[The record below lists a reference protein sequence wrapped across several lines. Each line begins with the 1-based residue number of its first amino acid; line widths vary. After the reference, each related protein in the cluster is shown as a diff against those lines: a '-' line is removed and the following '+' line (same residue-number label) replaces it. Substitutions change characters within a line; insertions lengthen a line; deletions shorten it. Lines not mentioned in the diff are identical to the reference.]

1 MNGTCLHQALTN
13 QRSSMNINAELQALI
28 DEAQT
33 TGTLRGLPTRHFIDG
48 APQSAIGGATMDTLD
63 PGTGRVF
70 ASFAS
75 GDKDDVDIAV
85 ASARRALSGPW
96 SLMPPTER
104 GRILHRAAE
113 LIRVNA
119 HRLAVVETLD
129 SGKRLSEALGDVAS
143 AAGTFA
149 YYAGACDKLQG
160 DTIPLGPDYLA
171 YTLNEPVGVTAHIIP
186 WNYPL
191 STAARG
197 IAPALAAG
205 CTVVAKP
212 AEQTPL
218 TALMLAELLL
228 QAGVP
233 PGVCNVVTGTGRQA
247 GAALVSHP
255 DIHHITFTGSV
266 TTGID
271 VMRAAAPNITSLV
284 LELGGKSPVV
294 VLADCDMD
302 AAVDGVIG
310 AIFENAGQI
319 CSAGSRLVIARSIHE
334 QFVERVVARSRA
346 LGLGH
351 GLRDPGMGPVNSEAH
366 LHKIAGYVDRAKAR
380 GIAVRCGGNISADPQ
395 TGRGWFYEPTVLDLL
410 SPMDEA
416 VQEEIFGPVLCVQVF
431 DDLDE
436 AVALANGTP
445 FGLVAGIYTR
455 DFSTAHRLARAID
468 AGQVFINEY
477 FAGGI
482 AVPFGGNK
490 RSGFGREKGLEALRS
505 YCKVK
510 SVAARI

>member
-1 MNGTCLHQALTN
+1 MTP
-13 QRSSMNINAELQALI
+13 SLQALVR
-28 DEAQT
+28 EAQA
-33 TGTLRGLPTRHFIDG
+33 TGTLRGLPEHHFIAG
-48 APQSAIGGATMDTLD
+48 AAHASVGGAMMETID
-63 PGTGRVF
+63 PGTGLAF
-70 ASFAS
+70 ASFAA
-75 GDKDDVDIAV
+75 GNADDVDLAV
-85 ASARRALSGPW
+85 AAARNALKGPW
-96 SLMPPTER
+96 RDLPPADR
-104 GRILHRAAE
+104 GRMLHRVAE
-113 LIRVNA
+113 LLRANA
-119 HRLAVVETLD
+119 ERLAVVETLD
-129 SGKRLSEALGDVAS
+129 SGKRLREALGDIAGAAS
-143 AAGTFA
+143 CFE
-149 YYAGACDKLQG
+149 YYAGACDKHQG
-160 DTIPLGPDYLA
+160 DSIPLGPDYLA

-205 CTVVAKP
+205 CTVVVKP

-218 TALMLAELLL
+218 TALMLAESCL

-233 PGVCNVVTGTGRQA
+233 PGVCNVITGTGREA
-247 GAALVSHP
+247 GAALVRHP
-255 DIHHITFTGSV
+255 DINHISFTGSV

-271 VMRAAAPNITSLV
+271 VMRAAAPNVTRLV

-302 AAVDGVIG
+302 AAVDSVMG

-334 QFVERVVARSRA
+334 QFVERVVARIGA
-346 LGLGH
+346 LSLGH
-351 GLRDPGMGPVNSEAH
+351 GLRDPGMGPVNSKAH
-366 LHKIAGYVDRAKAR
+366 LHKIAAYVERARQR
-380 GIAVRCGGNISADPQ
+380 GVSVRAGGKVASDPL
-395 TGRGWFYEPTVLDLL
+395 TGRGWFYEPTVLDQLP
-410 SPMDEA
+410 PMDEA
-416 VQEEIFGPVLCVQVF
+416 VQEEIFGPVLCVQLF

-445 FGLVAGIYTR
+445 FRLVAGVFTR
-455 DFSTAHRLARAID
+455 DFSTAHRLARTID

-482 AVPFGGNK
+482 SVPFGGNK

-505 YCKVK
+505 YCNIK